1 MKKVIIACISILI
14 PAIIP
19 IVWEIVNSDHKEL
32 TIEERKNTPI
42 DSLYGNSFSIY
53 YLDSIKVNNKYS
65 VIEYRIINTGNTTIV
80 GYGDWSDILTESN
93 RLPITNGE
101 TSDLRF
107 IQLTNNDIAELDK
120 QNRLTFKQW
129 RPKEYIDLIC
139 LSTNDSIINI
149 NDRDIK
155 DVQIIHKK
163 LNDKITNFEELSLST
178 KWVQVGSYLLTIISI
193 IMYLAPDFKHI
204 VKDALETSHNK
215 MLLILGFVAWLIC
228 IFYTL
233 SLPLRWLL

>member
-1 MKKVIIACISILI
+1 MKKIISFWATLLIPSIIAILWNI
-14 PAIIP
+14 LS
-19 IVWEIVNSDHKEL
+19 SDRKEL

-42 DSLYGNSFSIY
+42 DSLYSNRFSIY

-93 RLPITNGE
+93 SLPITNGE

-163 LNDKITNFEELSLST
+163 LNDKITKFEELSLTT
-178 KWVQVGSYLLTIISI
+178 KWVQVVTFLFNVIIIITYLIS
-193 IMYLAPDFKHI
+193 DFKHT
-204 VKDALETSHNK
+204 VKDVSETSHK
-215 MLLILGFVAWLIC
+215 IYLTIGMVVWLIS
-228 IFYTL
+228 ILYTL

>member
-1 MKKVIIACISILI
+1 MKKIISFWATLLIPSIIAILWSILS
-14 PAIIP
+14 
-19 IVWEIVNSDHKEL
+19 SDHKEL

-42 DSLYGNSFSIY
+42 DSLYGSYFSIY
-53 YLDSIKVNNKYS
+53 YLDSIKVDKKYS
-65 VIEYRIINTGNTTIV
+65 VTEYRIINTGNTTIV
-80 GYGDWSDILTESN
+80 GCGDWNDILTESN

-107 IQLTNNDIAELDK
+107 IQLINNDIAELDN

-139 LSTNDSIINI
+139 LSTNDNIINI

-163 LNDKITNFEELSLST
+163 LNDKVTKFEELPLST
-178 KWVQVGSYLLTIISI
+178 KWVQVVSFLTNVIIIIIYLVL
-193 IMYLAPDFKHI
+193 DFKYI
-204 VKDALETSHNK
+204 IKDVSVTSRK
-215 MLLILGFVAWLIC
+215 IYLIIGMVGCLIC
-228 IFYTL
+228 MLYTL

>member
-1 MKKVIIACISILI
+1 MKKHIYEILALVIAISSIA
-14 PAIIP
+14 
-19 IVWEIVNSDHKEL
+19 WEIFNSDHKEL

-107 IQLTNNDIAELDK
+107 IQLTNNNIAELDK
-120 QNRLTFKQW
+120 QNRLSFKQW

-139 LSTNDSIINI
+139 LSSNDSIINI

-155 DVQIIHKK
+155 DVQIIHTK
-163 LNDKITNFEELSLST
+163 LNDKITKFEELSLST
-178 KWVQVGSYLLTIISI
+178 KWVQVVSFLLNVIIIIIYLIF
-193 IMYLAPDFKHI
+193 DFKHM
-204 VKDALETSHNK
+204 VKDVAETSHK
-215 MLLILGFVAWLIC
+215 IYLIIGLVLWLIC
-228 IFYTL
+228 MLYTL

>member
-1 MKKVIIACISILI
+1 MKKIISFWATLLIPSIIAILWNI
-14 PAIIP
+14 LS
-19 IVWEIVNSDHKEL
+19 SDHKEL

-42 DSLYGNSFSIY
+42 DSLYGNCFSIY

-107 IQLTNNDIAELDK
+107 IQLTNNDIVELDK
-120 QNRLTFKQW
+120 QNRLSFKQW

-139 LSTNDSIINI
+139 LSSSDSIINI

-155 DVQIIHKK
+155 NVQIIHKK
-163 LNDKITNFEELSLST
+163 LNDKITKFEELSLAT
-178 KWVQVGSYLLTIISI
+178 KWVQVVGFLFNVIIIIIYLIF
-193 IMYLAPDFKHI
+193 DFKHM
-204 VKDALETSHNK
+204 VKDVSETSHK
-215 MLLILGFVAWLIC
+215 IYMIIGMVVWLIC
-228 IFYTL
+228 MLYTL

>member
-1 MKKVIIACISILI
+1 MKKIIIACISILI

-42 DSLYGNSFSIY
+42 DSLYGNRFSIY

-93 RLPITNGE
+93 SLPITNGE

-120 QNRLTFKQW
+120 RNRLTFKQW

-149 NDRDIK
+149 NDRDIR

-178 KWVQVGSYLLTIISI
+178 KWVQVGSYLLTLISI
-193 IMYLAPDFKHI
+193 IMYLIPDFKQI
-204 VKDALETSHNK
+204 VKDDLETSHNK
-215 MLLILGFVAWLIC
+215 IYLILGFVVWLIC
-228 IFYTL
+228 VFYTL

>member
-1 MKKVIIACISILI
+1 MKKIIIACISILI

-42 DSLYGNSFSIY
+42 DSLYGNRFSIY

-93 RLPITNGE
+93 SLPITNGK

-120 QNRLTFKQW
+120 RNRLTFKQW

-149 NDRDIK
+149 NDRDIR

-178 KWVQVGSYLLTIISI
+178 KWVQVGSYLLTLISI
-193 IMYLAPDFKHI
+193 IMYLIPDFKQI
-204 VKDALETSHNK
+204 VKDDLETSHNK
-215 MLLILGFVAWLIC
+215 IYLILGFVVWLIC
-228 IFYTL
+228 VFYTL

>member
-1 MKKVIIACISILI
+1 MKKIISFWATLLIPSIIAILWNI
-14 PAIIP
+14 LS
-19 IVWEIVNSDHKEL
+19 SDHKEL
-32 TIEERKNTPI
+32 TIEKRKNTPI
-42 DSLYGNSFSIY
+42 DSLYGNCFSIY

-65 VIEYRIINTGNTTIV
+65 VTEYRIINTGNTTIV

-101 TSDLRF
+101 SYDLRF
-107 IQLTNNDIAELDK
+107 IQLTNNDIAELDN

-163 LNDKITNFEELSLST
+163 LNDKITNFEELPLST
-178 KWVQVGSYLLTIISI
+178 KWVQVGSYLLTLIFVLI
-193 IMYLAPDFKHI
+193 YLLLDFKHM
-204 VKDALETSHNK
+204 VNEVSGTSHK
-215 MLLILGFVAWLIC
+215 IYLILGLVVWLIC

>member
-1 MKKVIIACISILI
+1 MKKIISFWATLLI
-14 PAIIP
+14 PSIIT
-19 IVWEIVNSDHKEL
+19 ILWNILNSDRKEL
-32 TIEERKNTPI
+32 TIEELKNTPI
-42 DSLYGNSFSIY
+42 DSLYDNCFSIY

-65 VIEYRIINTGNTTIV
+65 VTEYRIINTGNTTIV
-80 GYGDWSDILTESN
+80 GYGDWSDILTESS

-107 IQLTNNDIAELDK
+107 IHLTNNDIAELDN
-120 QNRLTFKQW
+120 QNRLAFKQW

-139 LSTNDSIINI
+139 LSYNGRIINI

-163 LNDKITNFEELSLST
+163 QNDKITKFEELSLST
-178 KWVQVGSYLLTIISI
+178 KWVQVVSFLLNVIIIIIYLIF
-193 IMYLAPDFKHI
+193 DFKHM
-204 VKDALETSHNK
+204 VKDVAETSHK
-215 MLLILGFVAWLIC
+215 IYLIIGLVLWLIC
-228 IFYTL
+228 MLYTL

>member
-1 MKKVIIACISILI
+1 MKKHIYEILALVIAISSIA
-14 PAIIP
+14 
-19 IVWEIVNSDHKEL
+19 WEIFNSDHKEL

-107 IQLTNNDIAELDK
+107 IQLTNNNIAELDK
-120 QNRLTFKQW
+120 QNRLSFIQW

-139 LSTNDSIINI
+139 LSSNDSIINI

-155 DVQIIHKK
+155 DVQIIHTK
-163 LNDKITNFEELSLST
+163 LNDKITKFEELSLST
-178 KWVQVGSYLLTIISI
+178 KWVQVVSFLLNVIIIIIYLIF
-193 IMYLAPDFKHI
+193 DFKHM
-204 VKDALETSHNK
+204 VKDVAETSHK
-215 MLLILGFVAWLIC
+215 IYLIIGLVLWLIC
-228 IFYTL
+228 MLYTL

>member
-1 MKKVIIACISILI
+1 MKKHIYEILALVIAISSIA
-14 PAIIP
+14 
-19 IVWEIVNSDHKEL
+19 WEIFNSDHKEL

-93 RLPITNGE
+93 SLPITNGE

-139 LSTNDSIINI
+139 ISTNDSIINI
-149 NDRDIK
+149 NDRDIR

-163 LNDKITNFEELSLST
+163 LNDKITKFEELSLAT
-178 KWVQVGSYLLTIISI
+178 KWVQVVGFLFNVIIIITYLIS
-193 IMYLAPDFKHI
+193 DFKHT
-204 VKDALETSHNK
+204 VKDDLETSHNK
-215 MLLILGFVAWLIC
+215 IYLILGFVVWLIC
-228 IFYTL
+228 VFYNL